1 MSPFRLTKCSNDYT
15 VVLSDGK
22 CLYRNTDGSGEW
34 LRMLKL
40 VAMDEDDLQIISA
53 HVQDAVL
60 KVSDLDYRPAE
71 QRFVLTCNRFVW
83 DQKPAQK
90 RSKQNFE
97 RRLSV
102 LHFERVSNVRV
113 LNISRANPDD
123 VLALLAI
130 NFEPEDAPSG
140 VIELVFAADKT
151 IRLSVEVI
159 EMRLV
164 DLGPAWET
172 GNKPD
177 HITE

>member
-1 MSPFRLTKCSNDYT
+1 M
-15 VVLSDGK
+15 
-22 CLYRNTDGSGEW
+22 
-34 LRMLKL
+34 RMLKL
-40 VAMDEDDLQIISA
+40 VALDEDDLQIISA

-60 KVSDLDYRPAE
+60 KVSDLDYRPQE
-71 QRFVLTCNRFVW
+71 QRFVLACNRFVW

-90 RSKQNFE
+90 RGRQNFE
-97 RRLSV
+97 RRRSV
-102 LHFERVSNVRV
+102 LHFDRVTNVRA
-113 LNISRANPDD
+113 LNINRTNTDD

-130 NFEPEDAPSG
+130 NFEPSDAPSG

-151 IRLSVEVI
+151 IRLTVEVI